1 MGNVGG
7 YQVKVRQG
15 VGGEVYIT
23 NKKCHR
29 EMGDWRVIRQ
39 EENESVGG
47 WIVCDWLTLR
57 IVE

>member
-39 EENESVGG
+39 EEN
-47 WIVCDWLTLR
+47 
-57 IVE
+57 